1 MKRLNVFSYL
11 QYFSA
16 TFFLV
21 VAASITFPMQAQ
33 GQGGGKG
40 NNSGPGNVIAW
51 YDEALNTLFVNGDDT
66 YKHILIEIR
75 DTNAGVVALA
85 NATIN
90 GSSSF
95 SSPIT
100 GQNPKLAVSA
110 GGLIQINVATDEQV
124 YDVQIDLGAGDD
136 TLWIGLNIPADQPMA
151 SVGDLKIRGGRGN
164 DYIGLPVQPL
174 LVTGDLTIEAGDG
187 ADEVVLRDP
196 LVVLGTTFLDG
207 GKGNDTLR
215 LSQNLYGQAT
225 VRNFRN
231 IYFW

>member
-1 MKRLNVFSYL
+1 MERLNIFSYL

-16 TFFLV
+16 TLSLV
-21 VAASITFPMQAQ
+21 FAASITFPMQAQ

-51 YDEALNTLFVNGDDT
+51 YDEALNTLFVNGNDS

-75 DTNAGVVALA
+75 DTNASVVALA

-95 SSPIT
+95 RPPIT

-136 TLWIGLNIPADQPMA
+136 TLWIGLNIPAAQPMPYHRNGEA
-151 SVGDLKIRGGRGN
+151 FQQAANQEPVFSIELDYLLPDKWLERTPRTAGRSITS
-164 DYIGLPVQPL
+164 D
-174 LVTGDLTIEAGDG
+174 
-187 ADEVVLRDP
+187 
-196 LVVLGTTFLDG
+196 
-207 GKGNDTLR
+207 
-215 LSQNLYGQAT
+215 
-225 VRNFRN
+225 VRNPHQNPAGQSCVREN
-231 IYFW
+231 AQALPGNRIECRIECRK